1 VFGFINHANFVNH
14 AATNG
19 FTGGQFQN
27 MAEKV
32 WQAVYAETRLEY
44 KRYLYLNLAARNDWS
59 STLEKDNRSL
69 FYPSVSLSFVPTD
82 AFNIK
87 SNVMNFLRT
96 RVSYGTS
103 AGFPSPYSTRSVL
116 SQNARGFVDRSG
128 SVIATNAISSF
139 LGNPN
144 LMPELSKEYEAGV
157 EAQFLNRRVGL
168 DLTYYYRNTENLIT
182 GAPLDNSTGYGFT
195 YVNIG
200 RLNNKGIEATLN
212 GTPIKAGSFQWNV
225 TAVYTRYRSVVEE
238 LSGSLKQIQV
248 AGYGDPGNYAIE
260 GQPFNVIQGS
270 KVSRNAN
277 GDLVVTDQGD
287 WLPADDIGI
296 IGNPIPNYQ
305 LNFINELSW
314 KGFTLT
320 AQIDYRDGGDIFSTT
335 ARSLL
340 ARGISKDTDVNRDM
354 AIVLPGVKQDGTP
367 NDIAQGAGSAY
378 FNNFGFGPSEV
389 SVYDGT
395 TIRLREISLGY
406 VLPKA
411 LIAKTPFKNVSVRAL
426 GQNLWF
432 RAVNFPEYVN
442 FDTDVV
448 GTGVGNGFGLEFI
461 TGPSARKYGFTV
473 TATF

>member
-1 VFGFINHANFVNH
+1 
-14 AATNG
+14 
-19 FTGGQFQN
+19 
-27 MAEKV
+27 
-32 WQAVYAETRLEY
+32 
-44 KRYLYLNLAARNDWS
+44 
-59 STLEKDNRSL
+59 
-69 FYPSVSLSFVPTD
+69 
-82 AFNIK
+82 
-87 SNVMNFLRT
+87 
-96 RVSYGTS
+96 
-103 AGFPSPYSTRSVL
+103 
-116 SQNARGFVDRSG
+116 
-128 SVIATNAISSF
+128 
-139 LGNPN
+139 
-144 LMPELSKEYEAGV
+144 
-157 EAQFLNRRVGL
+157 
-168 DLTYYYRNTENLIT
+168 
-182 GAPLDNSTGYGFT
+182 
-195 YVNIG
+195 
-200 RLNNKGIEATLN
+200 
-212 GTPIKAGSFQWNV
+212 
-225 TAVYTRYRSVVEE
+225 
-238 LSGSLKQIQV
+238 
-248 AGYGDPGNYAIE
+248 
-260 GQPFNVIQGS
+260 
-270 KVSRNAN
+270 
-277 GDLVVTDQGD
+277 
-287 WLPADDIGI
+287 
-296 IGNPIPNYQ
+296 